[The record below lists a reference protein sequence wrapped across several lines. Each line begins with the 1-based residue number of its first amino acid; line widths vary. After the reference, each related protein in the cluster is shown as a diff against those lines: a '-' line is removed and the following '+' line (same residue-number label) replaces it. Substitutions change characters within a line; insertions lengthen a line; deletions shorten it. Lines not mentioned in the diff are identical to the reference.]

1 MKRFTSPEE
10 FIGHFPQWE
19 NELEKLR
26 SILLTTE
33 LKEEMKWGMP
43 AYTINQKNI
52 VGLGAFKSYV
62 GIWFHQGVFLKD
74 QKKKLIN
81 AQEGKT
87 KALRQWRFES
97 EKDIDEKLIL
107 EYVEEAIQNQKDGK
121 EMKPEKKA
129 LALPKELI
137 DYFNENKNVKTA
149 FEKFTP
155 GRKKEFAEYIAEAKR
170 EATKLKR
177 IDKIAPMILAGKGL
191 NDRYR

>member
-10 FIGHFPQWE
+10 FIDHFPQWK

-26 SILLTTE
+26 AILLTTE
-33 LKEEMKWGMP
+33 LREEMKWGMP
-43 AYTINQKNI
+43 AYTFNKKNI

-74 QKKKLIN
+74 GAKKLIN

-87 KALRQWRFES
+87 KALRQWRFDS
-97 EKDIDEKLIL
+97 ANDIDEKSIL
-107 EYVEEAIQNQKDGK
+107 EYVAEAIQNQKDGK

-129 LALPKELI
+129 LSLPKELVNH
-137 DYFNENKNVKTA
+137 FNKNKNVKTA
-149 FEKFTP
+149 FEKLTP
-155 GRKKEFAEYIAEAKR
+155 GKKKEFAEYIAEAKR

-177 IDKIAPMILAGKGL
+177 LDKIVPMILAGKGL